1 MRLRSIVPVAALAL
15 VAIGGARL
23 EPVAPP
29 TEGIALATALPG
41 VATLSL
47 ATASAATPVAAP
59 TIDAAPV
66 FAAVGPLPPP
76 ELPAGATEHAELP
89 PPEEALGLEALPPM
103 GPSLPDELD
112 VVHWTVQQ
120 RTRLD
125 EVASNWGMWPEELR
139 ELNPT
144 LGEPEWIEAGTAL
157 VVHVTDRR
165 KPTQSVGAPN
175 KGHLLR
181 GIPLPEGPHWQLRDH
196 RPRAYGS
203 RTTVRALLDAMRAYG
218 AADPQAPALR
228 IGELSRRSGGRIEP
242 HVSHRSG
249 RDVDIGYVMRG
260 PIGKDERFWRTAT
273 PKNLDVPRTW
283 AFVQALLDTGEVQQ
297 IFISS
302 KIQKLLARE
311 ARKSLPPEQ
320 VALIFSAV
328 NRDPTIHTLIRHEHG
343 HRDHMHVR
351 FVCEP
356 GNLRCRTSSV
366 DRD

>member
-1 MRLRSIVPVAALAL
+1 MPVAVLAL

-41 VATLSL
+41 VATLSM
-47 ATASAATPVAAP
+47 ATAAA
-59 TIDAAPV
+59 AAPV
-66 FAAVGPLPPP
+66 TAAPANDAASSVLAAVGPVAPVPVPAPPG
-76 ELPAGATEHAELP
+76 EAAATP
-89 PPEEALGLEALPPM
+89 PPEEAARADDALAPI
-103 GPSLPDELD
+103 GPTPPDELD
-112 VVHWTVQQ
+112 VVHWTVEQ

-125 EVASNWGMWPEELR
+125 EVASNWGMWPEDLR
-139 ELNPT
+139 ELNPA
-144 LGEPEWIEAGTAL
+144 LGEPEWIEAGTSL

-181 GIPLPEGPHWQLRDH
+181 GIPLPEGPHWQLREH
-196 RPRAYGS
+196 RPRAFGS
-203 RTTVRALLDAMRAYG
+203 RTTIRALLDAMRAYG

-228 IGELSRRSGGRIEP
+228 VGELSRRSGGRIEP

-260 PIGKDERFWRTAT
+260 PVGKDERFWRTAT
-273 PKNLDVPRTW
+273 PKNLDVARTW

-311 ARKSLPPEQ
+311 ARKTLPPEQ

-328 NRDPTIHTLIRHEHG
+328 NRDPKIHTLVRHEHG

-351 FVCEP
+351 FVCEA